1 MARGTPA
8 KRGRQASPAR
18 SASSNETQDDIRA
31 ILLRVEAKFEAERA
45 AWKEE
50 RNKLVSAVDQ
60 MGNKVSHLEN
70 RLEAMDRAHRA
81 PNVLIFGLTESPGDS
96 VKQVKSLLAPMGAE
110 NVVSNILEAKRLGAR
125 RDSGARPRPLLV
137 RFNSVDNKHGL
148 FKKSKE
154 LRAKRITLDDDLT
167 PAQMEQRRTLRPEYT
182 RLKEQG
188 LKVFWRGERL
198 LKVTPQGVVSHDA
211 EPMATSA

>member
-1 MARGTPA
+1 
-8 KRGRQASPAR
+8 
-18 SASSNETQDDIRA
+18 
-31 ILLRVEAKFEAERA
+31 LLRIEAKFEAERA
-45 AWKEE
+45 AWKKE
-50 RNKLVSAVDQ
+50 RQELVSALDQ
-60 MGNKVSHLEN
+60 MGNKVSHLET
-70 RLEAMDRAHRA
+70 RLEAMDRAQRA
-81 PNVLIFGLTESPGDS
+81 PNVLIFGLAESPGDS

-125 RDSGARPRPLLV
+125 RDPGARPRPLLV
-137 RFNSVDNKHGL
+137 RFNNVDNKHAL

-182 RLKEQG
+182 RLKDQG

-198 LKVTPQGVVSHDA
+198 LKVTAQGVVPHDA